1 MKIGAGHLVMLPALV
16 NLTTQLNPP
25 EARVFNEVLEEMVA
39 EGLFE
44 KVQDSRGPNLRLTEK
59 GEQAAY
65 YGG

>member
-1 MKIGAGHLVMLPALV
+1 
-16 NLTTQLNPP
+16 
-25 EARVFNEVLEEMVA
+25 VFQEVLQEMVA

-44 KVQDSRGPNLRLTEK
+44 EVQDARGQKLRLTDK